1 MNPTAF
7 SRFKHI
13 GLSSGNAWTDED
25 AVSCRP
31 LPTPHN
37 GGLCLI
43 ISHMRPLCK
52 SVVLFDLPCLSDG
65 RVVFPQDLEVDAG
78 CNYFLDWL
86 NSGDF
91 VDSVEID
98 TALLGCSAAM
108 DGPLICI
115 TFQGV
120 EFGDSP
126 LTWLEVDVRDSD
138 NEIVLINTFDGMVM
152 YSPAV
157 ANLPTSLGG
166 LKAIY
171 RN

>member
-1 MNPTAF
+1 
-7 SRFKHI
+7 
-13 GLSSGNAWTDED
+13 
-25 AVSCRP
+25 
-31 LPTPHN
+31 
-37 GGLCLI
+37 
-43 ISHMRPLCK
+43 
-52 SVVLFDLPCLSDG
+52 
-65 RVVFPQDLEVDAG
+65 
-78 CNYFLDWL
+78 
-86 NSGDF
+86 
-91 VDSVEID
+91 
-98 TALLGCSAAM
+98 M

-126 LTWLEVDVRDSD
+126 LNWLEVDVRDSD

-157 ANLPTSLGG
+157 AKLPTSLGG